1 MGLLTIMIFFC
12 VSLPWLISYR
22 FMRRSL
28 WKSKTLVSG
37 SVMIRGLERTTCTRN
52 SVTLAVQ
59 MLSRVCIRI
68 WPPGIVL
75 ASARFTYAH
84 FSKNIIIMSS
94 AYTPWPDYLCRF
106 SEWLRSRRQTIFAV
120 LTSNN
125 SLLLTWSSPF
135 LIVSPNIVRNL
146 LPTALPHFKGRLSG
160 VELNLDN
167 ASLFTMCIW

>member
-59 MLSRVCIRI
+59 MLSRACTRI
-68 WPPGIVL
+68 WLPGIVL

-94 AYTPWPDYLCRF
+94 AYTPPTRRF

-125 SLLLTWSSPF
+125 SLLLTWSSPS

-146 LPTALPHFKGRLSG
+146 LPTALPHFKGRLSTLSG
-160 VELNLDN
+160 MELNLDN